1 MSVVLINRTR
11 VKEKRHP
18 KVFFALWERSRTAK
32 MMLRRSYRDE
42 GNSCV
47 NWLKEEDIPLS
58 MPSEVN
64 TVVRQKQRATEN
76 GFHCYL
82 TWRLK
87 INRAIYNL

>member
-1 MSVVLINRTR
+1 
-11 VKEKRHP
+11 
-18 KVFFALWERSRTAK
+18 

-76 GFHCYL
+76 GFHSYL